1 MQATQPRILVV
12 EDEPSASELIADV
25 LSTAGYEVET
35 AEDGG
40 TALERLDTDID
51 LLLLDV
57 MLPGLD
63 GFEICR
69 RVRAAESDQHLPVI
83 MLTALS
89 SDAQR
94 HAGFAAG
101 ADDYLT
107 KPFNTQELL
116 DRIHVWL
123 AARRRLEDARRDGE
137 EERPRPL
144 GPTQATPRPITL
156 PRPAGPSSIAEEALR
171 YEGLLAHLVAEAT
184 RRPGFLAAVLIPYAQ
199 AQGWDESDLAA
210 ALGCPMATLAR
221 LLLRARPL
229 PMTWDRDVASLADAC
244 GADSA
249 AVSGVLRAAE
259 AWEQGRE

>member
-1 MQATQPRILVV
+1 VQAPRPRILVV
-12 EDEPSASELIADV
+12 EDEPSAAELVADI

-40 TALERLDTDID
+40 TALERLDADID

-63 GFEICR
+63 GFEVCR
-69 RVRAAESDQHLPVI
+69 RVRATEREQHMPVI
-83 MLTALS
+83 MLTALT

-116 DRIHVWL
+116 DRVQVWL
-123 AARRRLEDARRDGE
+123 AARQRVAEARRQAQSE
-137 EERPRPL
+137 PPTPIRPGAPTLRPVE
-144 GPTQATPRPITL
+144 P
-156 PRPAGPSSIAEEALR
+156 PRPAGPSSIAAEALR

-184 RRPGFLAAVLIPYAQ
+184 RRPGFLAALLVPYAQ
-199 AQGWDESDLAA
+199 TQGWDEAELAA
-210 ALGCPMATLAR
+210 ALGCPPATLPR

-229 PMTWDRDVASLADAC
+229 PLTWEADVATLADAC
-244 GADSA
+244 GADPA
-249 AVSGVLRAAE
+249 AVRTVLRAAE
-259 AWEQGRE
+259 AWEQDRA

>member
-1 MQATQPRILVV
+1 VQATRPRILIV
-12 EDEPSASELIADV
+12 EDEPSASELVADILATV
-25 LSTAGYEVET
+25 GYDVET
-35 AEDGG
+35 AADGS
-40 TALERLDTDID
+40 TALQRLDEDID

-63 GFEICR
+63 GFEVCR
-69 RVRAAESDQHLPVI
+69 RVRATETDQHLPII
-83 MLTALS
+83 MLTALA

-116 DRIHVWL
+116 DRVQVWL
-123 AARRRLEDARRDGE
+123 AARRRQEAARRPPSAE
-137 EERPRPL
+137 PPTPL
-144 GPTQATPRPITL
+144 QPSPTVT

-184 RRPGFLAAVLIPYAQ
+184 RRPGFLAAVLVPYAQ
-199 AQGWDESDLAA
+199 AQGWDESELAA
-210 ALGCPMATLAR
+210 ALGCPPATLPR

-229 PMTWDRDVASLADAC
+229 PPTWDRDVATLAAAC
-244 GADSA
+244 GADA
-249 AVSGVLRAAE
+249 TAVGAVLRDAE
-259 AWEQGRE
+259 AWEQGRGE

>member
-1 MQATQPRILVV
+1 VQPPRPRILIV
-12 EDEPSASELIADV
+12 EDEPSTSDLVAEV
-25 LSTAGYEVET
+25 LNMAGYQIET
-35 AEDGG
+35 AADGG
-40 TALERLDTDID
+40 TALQRLDADVD

-63 GFEICR
+63 GFEVCR
-69 RVRAAESDQHLPVI
+69 RVRATERDQHLPII

-107 KPFNTQELL
+107 KPFNNQELL
-116 DRIHVWL
+116 DRVQVWL
-123 AARRRLEDARRDGE
+123 AARQRQDAAQRRPGGE
-137 EERPRPL
+137 PPTPLRPRRS
-144 GPTQATPRPITL
+144 APRPASR

-184 RRPGFLAAVLIPYAQ
+184 RRPGFLAAVLVPYAQ
-199 AQGWDESDLAA
+199 AQGWDESELAM
-210 ALGCPMATLAR
+210 ALGCPPATLPR

-229 PMTWDRDVASLADAC
+229 PQTWDRDVATLADAC
-244 GADSA
+244 GADAA
-249 AVSGVLRAAE
+249 AVSAVVQAAE
-259 AWEQGRE
+259 AWEQGRP

>member
-1 MQATQPRILVV
+1 MRATQPRILVV
-12 EDEPSASELIADV
+12 EDEPSAGELIADILAV
-25 LSTAGYEVET
+25 AGYEVET

-40 TALERLDTDID
+40 TALERLDADID
-51 LLLLDV
+51 LMLLDV

-63 GFEICR
+63 GFEVCR
-69 RVRAAESDQHLPVI
+69 RVRATEDDQHLPII
-83 MLTALS
+83 MLTALA

-107 KPFNTQELL
+107 KPFNNQELV
-116 DRIHVWL
+116 DRIQVWL
-123 AARRRLEDARRDGE
+123 AARQRVADARREGGQE
-137 EERPRPL
+137 PPRPL
-144 GPTQATPRPITL
+144 RPTPAAPQAVVP

-184 RRPGFLAAVLIPYAQ
+184 RRPGFLAAVLVPYSQ

-210 ALGCPMATLAR
+210 ALGCPTATLAR

-229 PMTWDRDVASLADAC
+229 PLTRERDVATLADAC
-244 GADSA
+244 GANPASVSA
-249 AVSGVLRAAE
+249 VLRAAE
-259 AWEQGRE
+259 AWEQGRQ

>member
-1 MQATQPRILVV
+1 VQASPLRILVV
-12 EDEPSASELIADV
+12 EDEPSACELVADV
-25 LSTAGYEVET
+25 LALGGYEVET

-40 TALERLDTDID
+40 TALERLDADID

-63 GFEICR
+63 GFEVCR
-69 RVRAAESDQHLPVI
+69 RVRATESDEHLPII
-83 MLTALS
+83 MLTALA

-107 KPFNTQELL
+107 KPFNNQELL
-116 DRIHVWL
+116 DRVQVWL
-123 AARRRLEDARRDGE
+123 AARQRLAEARREGQDE
-137 EERPRPL
+137 APRPL
-144 GPTQATPRPITL
+144 RPTQGAPRPVVP

-184 RRPGFLAAVLIPYAQ
+184 RRPGFLAAVLVPYAQ
-199 AQGWDESDLAA
+199 AQGWDESELAA
-210 ALGCPMATLAR
+210 ALGCPTATLAR

-229 PMTWDRDVASLADAC
+229 PLTWERDVATLAAAC

-249 AVSGVLRAAE
+249 AVGTVLRAAE
-259 AWEQGRE
+259 AWEQGRS